1 MKIIN
6 IKLGDQT
13 FMSGKISTYLT
24 REAMKLQRDALALGE
39 KAKDLKDDTNGV
51 EALELFDAIDE
62 QLARK
67 IWLICETYEN
77 KFTPDLLERN
87 LSTEE
92 IDQEVQKII
101 GTASGV
107 IEKN

>member
-1 MKIIN
+1 MKILN
-6 IKLGDQT
+6 IKLGDHT
-13 FMSGKISTYLT
+13 FMSGKITTYLT
-24 REAMKLQRDALALGE
+24 REAMKLQRDALVLGE
-39 KAKDLKDDTNGV
+39 KAKDLKDDTTGA
-51 EALELFDAIDE
+51 EALELFDVINE
-62 QLARK
+62 QLERK
-67 IWLICETYEN
+67 IWLVCEAYEN

-101 GTASGV
+101 GTVSGV